1 MRKRKSD
8 ALNFEVGELNLV
20 PYMDIMVNLIIFM
33 LFTMSG
39 FVQMKV
45 INVSLPAIDTGESS
59 SEPPPEEP
67 EKKLAIVLAILDKK
81 GFIISLNGQIV
92 NENLETVE
100 KLPDGQYTI
109 NALSD
114 GKYDLE
120 KLKAVMEKVKAKDPT
135 VEGLTIV
142 PEKTVDYD
150 SVIKVMDA
158 IRFDAA
164 GKKLYVDILLGVG

>member
-45 INVSLPAIDTGESS
+45 INVSLPAIDTGATN

-92 NENLETVE
+92 NENLDRKNVPRRFLMLLSTVSS
-100 KLPDGQYTI
+100 QSYTRGSSLRPRKNQDDSCRLI
-109 NALSD
+109 FCIFH
-114 GKYDLE
+114 GRHRTCWK
-120 KLKAVMEKVKAKDPT
+120 KASQMT
-135 VEGLTIV
+135 G
-142 PEKTVDYD
+142 
-150 SVIKVMDA
+150 
-158 IRFDAA
+158 
-164 GKKLYVDILLGVG
+164 